1 MQSDNTRT
9 PSTPLPAN
17 GSKDESAAKGQAGK
31 TASNAKP
38 SSKRSAQQGEKK
50 TTIGK

>member
-1 MQSDNTRT
+1 MKSENTRSPAAPT
-9 PSTPLPAN
+9 PAN
-17 GSKDESAAKGQAGK
+17 GSKDESAAKEQASK

-38 SSKRSAQQGEKK
+38 GSTRSAKQGEKK